1 MAHAVLE
8 LNGVPVG
15 ENHRY
20 IHGGNG
26 EYKVKERVAVQRSK
40 SLVVFVIDVAIH
52 LIIVIVLV
60 QDRARQSTRIKSQ
73 TVPG

>member
-1 MAHAVLE
+1 
-8 LNGVPVG
+8 
-15 ENHRY
+15 
-20 IHGGNG
+20 
-26 EYKVKERVAVQRSK
+26 VKERVAVQRSK